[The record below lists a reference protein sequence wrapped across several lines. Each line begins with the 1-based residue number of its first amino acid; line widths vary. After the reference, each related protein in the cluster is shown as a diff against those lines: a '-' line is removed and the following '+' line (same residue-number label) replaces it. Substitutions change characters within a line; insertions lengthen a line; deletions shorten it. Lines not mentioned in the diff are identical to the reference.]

1 MRRSRVW
8 SRVGRGDWTGSR
20 TSQGPAQ
27 LPRLI
32 EASFAQLQEDM
43 IRYLRAVAGAD
54 VAEDVASQVWVE
66 VVGRASEFRGDEAAL
81 RRLVFATARRRALD
95 QHRRWWRRKVNL
107 HPPGDRVLERAA
119 WEDPEVVERDRALM
133 WIARLPKAQAEVV
146 LLRVI
151 GDLSTEEV
159 AEMTG
164 RSPGSVRVLQHRAL
178 RRLASDLRRARGEV

>member
-1 MRRSRVW
+1 M
-8 SRVGRGDWTGSR
+8 GRGDWTGSR

-43 IRYLRAVAGAD
+43 VRYLRAVAGAD

-66 VVGRASEFRGDEAAL
+66 VVGRASEFQGDEAAL

-107 HPPGDRVLERAA
+107 HPPGDRVLEQAA
-119 WEDPEVVERDRALM
+119 SEDPEVVHRDRAVT
-133 WIARLPKAQAEVV
+133 WIARLPRAQAEVV

-151 GDLSTEEV
+151 GDLSTDEV
-159 AEMTG
+159 AQMTG
-164 RSPGSVRVLQHRAL
+164 RSPGAVRVLQHRAL
-178 RRLASDLRRARGEV
+178 RRLASDLRRVRGDV

>member
-151 GDLSTEEV
+151 GDLGTEEV

-164 RSPGSVRVLQHRAL
+164 RSPGAVRVLQHRAL

>member
-178 RRLASDLRRARGEV
+178 RRLASDLRRDRGEV

>member
-8 SRVGRGDWTGSR
+8 SRVSRGDWTGSR

-66 VVGRASEFRGDEAAL
+66 VVSRASEFQGDEAAL

-119 WEDPEVVERDRALM
+119 SEDPEVVERDRALT

-151 GDLSTEEV
+151 GDLGTEEV
-159 AEMTG
+159 AELTG
-164 RSPGSVRVLQHRAL
+164 RSPGAVRVLQHRAL

>member
-43 IRYLRAVAGAD
+43 VRYLRAVAGAD

-151 GDLSTEEV
+151 GDLGTEEV

-164 RSPGSVRVLQHRAL
+164 RSPGAVRVLQHRAL

>member
-119 WEDPEVVERDRALM
+119 SEDPEVVERDRALM

-151 GDLSTEEV
+151 GDLGTEEV
-159 AEMTG
+159 AELTG
-164 RSPGSVRVLQHRAL
+164 RSPGAVRVLQHRAL

>member
-119 WEDPEVVERDRALM
+119 SEDPEVVERDRALM

-151 GDLSTEEV
+151 GDLGTEEV

-164 RSPGSVRVLQHRAL
+164 RSPGAVRVLQHRAL

>member
-151 GDLSTEEV
+151 GDLGTEEV
-159 AEMTG
+159 AELTG
-164 RSPGSVRVLQHRAL
+164 RSPGAVRVLQHRAL

>member
-1 MRRSRVW
+1 
-8 SRVGRGDWTGSR
+8 
-20 TSQGPAQ
+20 
-27 LPRLI
+27 
-32 EASFAQLQEDM
+32 
-43 IRYLRAVAGAD
+43 
-54 VAEDVASQVWVE
+54 
-66 VVGRASEFRGDEAAL
+66 VVGRASKKKGSEAAH

-119 WEDPEVVERDRALM
+119 SEDPEVIERDRALT
-133 WIARLPKAQAEVV
+133 WIARLPRPQAEVV

-159 AEMTG
+159 AELTG
-164 RSPGSVRVLQHRAL
+164 RSPGAVRVLQHRAL

>member
-119 WEDPEVVERDRALM
+119 SEDPEVVERDRALM

-164 RSPGSVRVLQHRAL
+164 HSPGSVRVLQHRAL
-178 RRLASDLRRARGEV
+178 RRLASDLRRDRGEV